1 MVTEKVNISKINI
14 IQAIGGEVA
23 KETFDM
29 THLVAREF
37 KRTVKW
43 FCALHTGK
51 NTRKKILDSNYF
63 SEIRGETWMG
73 GRIF

>member
-51 NTRKKILDSNYF
+51 KTREKNLRLKLFQRNS
-63 SEIRGETWMG
+63 W
-73 GRIF
+73 